1 MPAAAARKTRA
12 GCRNR
17 RHVAT
22 TEQVQ
27 DTGRMDAGIRYVRNG
42 GVAIA
47 YQVVGDGPSD
57 LVFVPDFTSNLVYG
71 WEHPY
76 WRDFYER
83 LARSFRL
90 ILYDKRGTG
99 LSDHG
104 GQFPALETRMDDVRA
119 VLEAAESSVAVVLGS
134 HDGCSMAA
142 LYAATYPERT
152 KTLALFQ
159 PWTPSEMTEEDF
171 LELADLRERWGTAEF
186 SEQLLAKICPTL
198 HASEPAR
205 TWFTNECRVG
215 ATPAVAYALNLAAH
229 QTDLRDVLPTIRVPT
244 LVLHRGPD
252 GEEGAR
258 EIARFIPGARS
269 AALAGDDWWGIF
281 LSPELVDEVERF
293 ASGQAPP
300 EVPETVLATLL
311 FTDIVRSTTRAAE
324 LGDQRWR
331 ELLGRHHALVRR
343 ELARFRGEERDT
355 AGDGFFATFDG
366 PARAIRCAQVITQGV
381 RELGLD
387 IRAGVHTGECE
398 LHDDKVAGIAVSM
411 GARVA
416 AEAQPGEVLVT
427 GTVKDLVAGSGL
439 AFEQR
444 GEYELKGVPGAWQ
457 IYAAAGD

>member
-1 MPAAAARKTRA
+1 VSVREETAAPD
-12 GCRNR
+12 
-17 RHVAT
+17 V
-22 TEQVQ
+22 
-27 DTGRMDAGIRYVRNG
+27 RYVRNG

-47 YQVVGDGPSD
+47 YQVVGDGPID

-76 WRDFYER
+76 WRAFYER

-119 VLEAAESSVAVVLGS
+119 VLEAAESSTAVVLGS

-152 KTLALFQ
+152 RAVVLFQ
-159 PWTPSEMTEEDF
+159 PWTYEEVTDED
-171 LELADLRERWGTAEF
+171 LAELNDLRERWGTIEF
-186 SEQLLAKICPTL
+186 ANELLGRICPTL
-198 HASEPAR
+198 FATKAGRE
-205 TWFTNECRVG
+205 WFANECRVG
-215 ATPAVAYALNLAAH
+215 ASPAVAYALNLAGF
-229 QTDLRDVLPTIRVPT
+229 QTDLRDVLPAIRVPT
-244 LVLHRGPD
+244 LILHRGAE
-252 GEEGAR
+252 GEENAR
-258 EIARFIPGARS
+258 NVAPRIPGARS
-269 AALAGDDWWGIF
+269 VALQGDDWWGIF

-293 ASGQAPP
+293 IVGKAPP
-300 EVPETVLATLL
+300 DVPETVLATLL
-311 FTDIVRSTTRAAE
+311 FTDIVGSTTRAAE

-343 ELARFRGEERDT
+343 ELARFRGVERDT

-366 PARAIRCAQVITQGV
+366 PARAIRCAQQIVQGV
-381 RELGLD
+381 RDLGLEV
-387 IRAGVHTGECE
+387 RAGIHTGESE
-398 LHDDKVAGIAVSM
+398 LHDDKVAGIAVSI

-416 AEAQPGEVLVT
+416 GEARSGQVVVT

-439 AFEQR
+439 AFESL
-444 GEYELKGVPGAWQ
+444 GERTLKGVPGTWP
-457 IYAAAGD
+457 IYCVAEE